1 MGKKKKSELDKQYAG
16 FESGMKANGYSAG
29 AVKTLWDIL
38 LPFSD
43 YAFNKAHSAAYGLVS
58 YWTAYLKANYP
69 AEYMA
74 ALLTSVRDD
83 KDKSAVYLAECRR
96 MGIKV
101 LPPCVNESDA
111 DFTPTGTDIRFG
123 LTAIRN
129 VGANVVASVVAT
141 RGSRARSPTSATS

>member
-1 MGKKKKSELDKQYAG
+1 MAER
-16 FESGMKANGYSAG
+16 GYSPA
-29 AVKTLWDIL
+29 AIKTLWDIL

-74 ALLTSVRDD
+74 ALLTSVGDD
-83 KDKSAVYLAECRR
+83 KDKMAIYLAECRS

-101 LPPCVNESDA
+101 LPPDVNTSVR
-111 DFTPTGTDIRFG
+111 DFAPVGTDIRFG
-123 LTAIRN
+123 LSAVRN
-129 VGANVVASVVAT
+129 VGTGVVASIVASRKDKGDYTDFYDFLEKVDRSPAT
-141 RGSRARSPTSATS
+141 RRSSSR